1 MVNLKLLA
9 GNESGELL
17 SVQGASQ
24 LTGGMLSERRVW
36 QLVKDGTLSY
46 ISDGEQS
53 GIPIAEV
60 LRLIGIEE
68 RVA

>member
-1 MVNLKLLA
+1 MVNLQLID
-9 GNESGELL
+9 GQSDELL

-36 QLVKDGTLSY
+36 QLVKDGRLSFVN
-46 ISDGEQS
+46 DGENS

-60 LRLIGIEE
+60 MRLVGIETK
-68 RVA
+68 AA